1 MKGYQSR
8 RTNSIGR
15 RVRVVHR
22 KAKFVGSLY
31 LIATLALV
39 ALAYLFPVLVVNGKP
54 LDITNFYLPFT
65 TVMSGEL
72 NRLALVTSA
81 SYALILLIG
90 AINVLKSL
98 SLLGKLLKET
108 SRYNRN
114 MRAMDGMG
122 KAYSS
127 TFAAILSLYLQ
138 MYLLQPVE
146 TAAILWING
155 AIVLGVAVFFH
166 FLCGVCSAKVSRFY
180 IDENKTVAEETRE
193 CGVFT
198 YFFRNLMQLAAIGG
212 VAYYMA
218 ETNEFYRIIPIVKGL
233 LVGMFDLNVII
244 VVGLQLVMLL
254 CMFVMIKHATAATE
268 YNLYGIEGKGMKNY
282 RVFSFLVFAAAAGLF
297 VWTYLQTQ
305 SIALG
310 YAIIAGVALVVFL
323 MDCFVKTRQKKVE
336 KDEND
341 LPVKRK
347 MQRNDVKAP
356 VPAPITAP
364 MTAPVVAPTVA
375 PATAPIA
382 PMPVQQQPIYIQGA
396 TQPVYVPIYYPYPQQ
411 PTTVAYPY
419 PVAVSTPAPVAQE
432 QPAAVAL
439 PVPEYKKPEPT
450 PAPAHIQPTPSPITA
465 KEEADEKAKQAEK
478 KEVKE
483 EKPVHYDGEVKET
496 PATLDPTKKYTV
508 RCPNCGT
515 KVQVTQATPFHRCPV
530 CDKVFTLRTFEAY
543 TKKN

>member
-39 ALAYLFPVLVVNGKP
+39 ALAYLFPVLVVNGQP

-72 NRLALVTSA
+72 NWLALVTSA
-81 SYALILLIG
+81 SYALILLVG

-98 SLLGKLLKET
+98 SLLGRLLKET

-114 MRAMDGMG
+114 MRAMDGLG

-127 TFAAILSLYLQ
+127 TFAVILSLYLQ
-138 MYLLQPVE
+138 MYLLQPVA
-146 TAAILWING
+146 TAAILWVNG
-155 AIVLGVAVFFH
+155 AIILGVAVFFH
-166 FLCGVCSAKVSRFY
+166 FLCGIWSAKVSRFY

-198 YFFRNLMQLAAIGG
+198 YFFRNLMQIAAIGG
-212 VAYYMA
+212 IAYYMA
-218 ETNEFYRIIPIVKGL
+218 ETNELYRIIAIVEGL
-233 LVGMFDLNVII
+233 LAGMFDLNVVI
-244 VVGLQLVMLL
+244 VVGLQLLMLL

-305 SIALG
+305 IIALG

-323 MDCFVKTRQKKVE
+323 LDCFVKTRQKKVE

-341 LPVKRK
+341 LPVKNK
-347 MQRNDVKAP
+347 AQRNDAV
-356 VPAPITAP
+356 AP
-364 MTAPVVAPTVA
+364 MNAPAPVVAP
-375 PATAPIA
+375 A
-382 PMPVQQQPIYIQGA
+382 PMASMPTQQQPIYIQGA

-411 PTTVAYPY
+411 PAAVAYPY
-419 PVAVSTPAPVAQE
+419 PVAYSAPAAQE

-439 PVPEYKKPEPT
+439 PVPEYKKPEPA
-450 PAPAHIQPTPSPITA
+450 PAPAHIQPTPSPIA
-465 KEEADEKAKQAEK
+465 AREEAEEKAKQAEK
-478 KEVKE
+478 QE
-483 EKPVHYDGEVKET
+483 EKPMHYDGEVKEM